1 MNSELNLE
9 LSTDNLMSSISN
21 NKDLLRR
28 KVLLLIL
35 ARQFNNVETA
45 CKIMGFSREEYEVLK
60 ERYARGGEAALT
72 ADDRSSPV
80 EQEFISPEEEQAVLR
95 ISAARPR
102 LAQSE
107 VASEL
112 LKQGITVSTSAIAKI
127 WKEYG
132 LDDGTL
138 Q

>member
-1 MNSELNLE
+1 M
-9 LSTDNLMSSISN
+9 TN
-21 NKDLLRR
+21 NNDSLRR

-35 ARQFNNVETA
+35 ARQFDNAETA

-60 ERYARGGEAALT
+60 ERYVRGGEAALT
-72 ADDRSSPV
+72 EDDHHLHEKAD
-80 EQEFISPEEEQAVLR
+80 QEFISPQTEQAVLR
-95 ISAARPR
+95 VAAIRPR

-112 LKQGITVSTSAIAKI
+112 LKQGVIVSHAAIAKI

-132 LDDGTL
+132 LNDAE
-138 Q
+138 